1 LDSAQTMR
9 FKIIYF
15 WFALPVLIGV
25 LWFFA
30 FYMPVSSYVEKQHS
44 ELSTALR
51 TREIVENTVKDVLE
65 VRKRDA
71 QARSSLDG
79 ISRNMPMY
87 YRFPSVIKMLAESG
101 KKEGII
107 FETLNSMV
115 LPNDSQQAPSLI
127 KPAIDMELKGKFLDI
142 GKFLEGVEKQ
152 KGYKRIVRGK
162 ILYTDKDYPVLTGKF
177 LVEFRAWKE
186 D

>member
-1 LDSAQTMR
+1 MDSAQTMR

-15 WFALPVLIGV
+15 WFGLPVLIGV

-30 FYMPVSSYVEKQHS
+30 FYMPVSSYIKKQHAG
-44 ELSTALR
+44 LSTALR
-51 TREIVENTVKDVLE
+51 TRETAEKAINDVLE
-65 VRKRDA
+65 VRKRDS

-79 ISRNMPMY
+79 MSRNMPMY
-87 YRFPSVIKMLAESG
+87 YRFPSVIQMLAESG

-107 FETLNSMV
+107 FEKLNSIV
-115 LPNDSQQAPSLI
+115 LPNDSQQVPSLI

-142 GKFLEGVEKQ
+142 GKFLEGVEEQ
-152 KGYKRIVRGK
+152 KGYKRIVGGK
-162 ILYTDKDYPVLTGKF
+162 ILYADKDYPVLTGKF